1 MLIDCQI
8 RSADANGYSEPVRL
22 IVLDAMMASDRQSS
36 RRHGNIASAT
46 ALRICRESRST
57 NASTMTD
64 ISNLHN
70 VDDLLRALDAG
81 ARPKY
86 VLFWGHQP
94 NADGSIGKGCFSQWF
109 EASFEVEG
117 QFYLTAEHFMMAEK
131 ARLFGDLE
139 TRASILAARTPAEA
153 KKLGRGVQGFDEA
166 LWELAR
172 FDIVVRANEAK
183 FSQNRVLRD
192 YLLTTGDRVLV
203 EASPVDRI
211 WGIGLAANDERAL
224 DPREWCGLN
233 LLGFALMEVRA
244 AVGV

>member
-1 MLIDCQI
+1 
-8 RSADANGYSEPVRL
+8 
-22 IVLDAMMASDRQSS
+22 
-36 RRHGNIASAT
+36 
-46 ALRICRESRST
+46 
-57 NASTMTD
+57 MTD
-64 ISNLHN
+64 ILNLRT
-70 VDDLLRALDAG
+70 VEDLLRALEAG
-81 ARPKY
+81 AKPKY

-109 EASFEVEG
+109 EASFDADG
-117 QFYLTAEHFMMAEK
+117 QTYLTAEHFMMAEK
-131 ARLFGDLE
+131 ARLFGDVE

-153 KKLGRGVQGFDEA
+153 KKLGRGVKGFEDV
-166 LWELAR
+166 LWEQAR

-183 FSQNRVLRD
+183 FSQNQALQD

-224 DPREWCGLN
+224 EPRSWCGLN

-244 AVGV
+244 RLASD